1 MTASS
6 SGQRGV
12 PANGWDARLYWLWI
26 WYNSIAF
33 VTVLTIGFLLTL
45 LGSDVLHL
53 TLASRHVLVGLVIA
67 TLGAVLFGGV
77 LGALQWLV
85 VQERVPVPRRRWIVA
100 NIGPALLAWLL
111 VILPAVINAQNSQ
124 EEASTAY
131 LLAASQALA
140 GSAAWVVAVAGAS
153 QGHQPLG
160 LVDRGQPLVLA
171 GRQCR
176 DLPAVAGV
184 RRPQCHH
191 RERLDRGGL
200 SVVDRDHAVDRS
212 DAAVG
217 TGPLCPGRFRAA
229 AAGMTNSRQG
239 GGLQHAGVLS
249 LRLDPNRRQAG

>member
-1 MTASS
+1 MALE
-6 SGQRGV
+6 GVGDDRFQFGRAGV

-45 LGSDVLHL
+45 VGSDVLHL

-85 VQERVPVPRRRWIVA
+85 VRERVPVPRKRWIVA

-111 VILPAVINAQNSQ
+111 VIMPAVINAQNSQ

-140 GSAAWVVAVAGAS
+140 SGLLLAVVGVAGAS
-153 QGHQPLG
+153 RGHQPLG

-171 GRQCR
+171 PRQRC
-176 DLPAVAGV
+176 DLAAVAGV

-191 RERLDRGGL
+191 RYRLDRRGL
-200 SVVDRDHAVDRS
+200 SVSDRHHAVD
-212 DAAVG
+212 
-217 TGPLCPGRFRAA
+217 L
-229 AAGMTNSRQG
+229 AGCCCG
-239 GGLQHAGVLS
+239 
-249 LRLDPNRRQAG
+249 

>member
-33 VTVLTIGFLLTL
+33 VTVLTIGFLLAL

-85 VQERVPVPRRRWIVA
+85 VRERVPVPRRRWIVA

-111 VILPAVINAQNSQ
+111 VIMPAVINAQNSQ

-140 GSAAWVVAVAGAS
+140 LG
-153 QGHQPLG
+153 PLLG
-160 LVDRGQPLVLA
+160 LSQSLVLRKFTSRWA
-171 GRQCR
+171 WWIGAN
-176 DLPAVAGV
+176 LLSWLVVNAAILLLS
-184 RRPQCHH
+184 
-191 RERLDRGGL
+191 RLVGGL
-200 SVVDRDHAVDRS
+200 NVI
-212 DAAVG
+212 
-217 TGPLCPGRFRAA
+217 TGNGSIAE
-229 AAGMTNSRQG
+229 
-239 GGLQHAGVLS
+239 VYLS
-249 LRLDPNRRQAG
+249 LIATTPLTGRMLLWVLAPSALAGSEQPQPA

>member
-6 SGQRGV
+6 SSQRGV

-33 VTVLTIGFLLTL
+33 VTVLTIGFLLAL

-85 VQERVPVPRRRWIVA
+85 VRERVPVPRRRWIVA

-111 VILPAVINAQNSQ
+111 VIMPAVINAQNSQ

-140 GSAAWVVAVAGAS
+140 LG
-153 QGHQPLG
+153 PLLG
-160 LVDRGQPLVLA
+160 LSQSLVLREFTSRWA
-171 GRQCR
+171 WWIGAN
-176 DLPAVAGV
+176 LLSWLVVNAVIFLLS
-184 RRPQCHH
+184 
-191 RERLDRGGL
+191 RLVGGL
-200 SVVDRDHAVDRS
+200 NVI
-212 DAAVG
+212 
-217 TGPLCPGRFRAA
+217 TGNGSIAE
-229 AAGMTNSRQG
+229 
-239 GGLQHAGVLS
+239 VYLS
-249 LRLDPNRRQAG
+249 LIATTPLTGRMLLWVLAPSALAVSEQPHPA

>member
-85 VQERVPVPRRRWIVA
+85 VRERVPVPRRRWIVA

-111 VILPAVINAQNSQ
+111 VILPAVISAQNSHA
-124 EEASTAY
+124 EASTAY

-140 GSAAWVVAVAGAS
+140 LG
-153 QGHQPLG
+153 PLLG
-160 LVDRGQPLVLA
+160 LSQSLVL
-171 GRQCR
+171 
-176 DLPAVAGV
+176 
-184 RRPQCHH
+184 
-191 RERLDRGGL
+191 REVTSRWAWWIGANLLSWLVVNAAILLLSQVFGGL
-200 SVVDRDHAVDRS
+200 NVL
-212 DAAVG
+212 
-217 TGPLCPGRFRAA
+217 TGNGSIAE
-229 AAGMTNSRQG
+229 
-239 GGLQHAGVLS
+239 VYLS
-249 LRLDPNRRQAG
+249 LIATTPLTGRMLLWVLAPSALASSEQPQPA

>member
-6 SGQRGV
+6 SSQRGV

-33 VTVLTIGFLLTL
+33 VTVLTIGFLLAL

-53 TLASRHVLVGLVIA
+53 TLASRHVLVALVIA

-85 VQERVPVPRRRWIVA
+85 VRERVPVPRRRWIVA

-111 VILPAVINAQNSQ
+111 VIMPAVINAQNSQ

-140 GSAAWVVAVAGAS
+140 LG
-153 QGHQPLG
+153 PLLG
-160 LVDRGQPLVLA
+160 LSQSLVLREFTSRWA
-171 GRQCR
+171 WWIGAN
-176 DLPAVAGV
+176 LLSWLVVNAVIFLLS
-184 RRPQCHH
+184 
-191 RERLDRGGL
+191 RLVGGL
-200 SVVDRDHAVDRS
+200 NVI
-212 DAAVG
+212 
-217 TGPLCPGRFRAA
+217 TGNGSIAE
-229 AAGMTNSRQG
+229 
-239 GGLQHAGVLS
+239 VYLS
-249 LRLDPNRRQAG
+249 LIATTPLTGRMLLWVPAPSALAVSEQPHPA

>member
-45 LGSDVLHL
+45 VGSDVLQL

-85 VQERVPVPRRRWIVA
+85 VQERVPVPRKRWIVA

-140 GSAAWVVAVAGAS
+140 LG
-153 QGHQPLG
+153 PLLG
-160 LVDRGQPLVLA
+160 LSQSLVL
-171 GRQCR
+171 
-176 DLPAVAGV
+176 
-184 RRPQCHH
+184 
-191 RERLDRGGL
+191 REVTSRWAWWIGANLLSWLLVNAAILLLSRVFGGL
-200 SVVDRDHAVDRS
+200 NVI
-212 DAAVG
+212 
-217 TGPLCPGRFRAA
+217 TGNGSIAE
-229 AAGMTNSRQG
+229 
-239 GGLQHAGVLS
+239 VYLS
-249 LRLDPNRRQAG
+249 LIATTPLTGRMLLWVLAPSALTVSEQPHPA